1 MKILIVFNCLYLTV
15 WWCMPGLSTLP
26 DNPGDSRFWIISPGL
41 QIRVWNL
48 ADNRR
53 SLPFLVDATLAKWNF
68 KYFAFFEL
76 FYCLYFHMRN
86 FCNFCNLTLLLC
98 CTWCLSFKASLLL
111 FLMFFSFL
119 LPKRLSVCQASRVQI
134 WKQLFTLMMTSATC
148 IVDKSIAN

>member
-48 ADNRR
+48 PDNRR
-53 SLPFLVDATLAKWNF
+53 SLPFLVDATFAKWNF
-68 KYFAFFEL
+68 KYL
-76 FYCLYFHMRN
+76 PYLSYFTVYTSTWDWN

-98 CTWCLSFKASLLL
+98 CTWCSSFKASLLL
-111 FLMFFSFL
+111 FLMFFLFL
-119 LPKRLSVCQASRVQI
+119 LPKGLRVCQASRVQI
-134 WKQLFTLMMTSATC
+134 WKQLLRWWWHPRH
-148 IVDKSIAN
+148 V